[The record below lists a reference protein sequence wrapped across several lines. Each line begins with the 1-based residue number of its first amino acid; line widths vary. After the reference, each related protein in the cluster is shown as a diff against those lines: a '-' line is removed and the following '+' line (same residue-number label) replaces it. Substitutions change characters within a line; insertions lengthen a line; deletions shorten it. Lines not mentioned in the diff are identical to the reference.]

1 MPAKTLQLA
10 APRAHKDGVW
20 QALTKHAF
28 GNHALALIDQAIVS
42 GLSFLTLIMVARST
56 GTAAL
61 GAFAIANSFLGV
73 LIALQHS
80 LIAQPYTIQR
90 HNQPEIMDARAFC
103 SLLQCWICGAAA
115 ALVALA
121 AAGVLTI
128 LNVEG
133 DVATTLLALAV
144 MTPFVLTK
152 ELIRELAFSHFKLTR
167 ALLLDALAASIQLA
181 ILGWAAATGRMSVL
195 VALASIGTS
204 CGLVAIAWLLIGKAE
219 FSIDTGRFRELL
231 SQSWGLG
238 KWLTLSRAA
247 TLIQGYGPYW
257 ISGSIAGVAVT
268 GLYAACTSVVS
279 LANPLLVGLYNFLA
293 PRSATT
299 LKDGGHSELL
309 RRTLRDTALL
319 AAVMGAFCVVI
330 AVAGDA
336 IMYIIYH
343 RDEYQGH
350 TDVLTILGLAAFIS
364 ALGIPASTSLAVME
378 TPRAL
383 AAITGSSAVISL
395 ALVALLLNSWGLV
408 GAAYGIL
415 IGNIIWT
422 AGRWCLFVKVLRS
435 QTGAL
440 PAAQPNVGQQ

>member
-10 APRAHKDGVW
+10 APRARKDRVW
-20 QALTKHAF
+20 QALAKRAF

-42 GLSFLTLIMVARST
+42 GLSFLTLIMVARFT
-56 GTAAL
+56 ETAAL

-90 HNQPEIMDARAFC
+90 HDQPEIVDARAFC

-115 ALVALA
+115 ALVALVT
-121 AAGVLTI
+121 AGVLTL
-128 LNVEG
+128 LNVSG
-133 DVATTLLALAV
+133 DVATTLLVLAV
-144 MTPFVLTK
+144 LAPFVLTK
-152 ELIRELAFSHFKLTR
+152 ELIREFSFAHFKLPR
-167 ALLLDALAASIQLA
+167 ALFLDAAAAFIQLA

-195 VALASIGTS
+195 MALASIGIS
-204 CGLVAIAWLLIGKAE
+204 SGLIAAVWLLIGKTE
-219 FSIDTGRFRELL
+219 FSFDAGRFRELL
-231 SQSWGLG
+231 SQSCGLG

-257 ISGSIAGVAVT
+257 ISGSISGAAVT
-268 GLYAACTSVVS
+268 GLYAACMSIVS
-279 LANPLLVGLYNFLA
+279 LANPLLMGLYNFLT
-293 PRSATT
+293 PRSAAA

-319 AAVMGAFCVVI
+319 AAVMGAFCVAI

-350 TDVLTILGLAAFIS
+350 TDVLTILGLAALVS
-364 ALGIPASTSLAVME
+364 ALGIPASTSLAVMG

-383 AAITGSSAVISL
+383 AAITGGSAVISL

-415 IGNIIWT
+415 TGNVMWT
-422 AGRWCLFVKVLRS
+422 TGRWCLLVRVLRR
-435 QTGAL
+435 QTATL
-440 PAAQPNVGQQ
+440 RTA